1 MTHPSP
7 PPGPLA
13 DRHAGPLPAARPG
26 PRADAILPA
35 GLSPARTFAL
45 VAGVETYEIS
55 RRWNLRGPARDA
67 LRFARWL
74 TGPGEV
80 PAANVR
86 LLLSPLD
93 GPGRLDWSGLAALR
107 DTCRPATEENAETV
121 LLDEL
126 PQCNGDLLWIFWAG
140 HGYLDHR
147 RELMLPCADARS
159 GRIRHLNLDSALR
172 WWQTDLVAPRRFP
185 LQAALVDACRV
196 DAPRDTRWN
205 FGSADYGGGATV
217 PGRRQFRL
225 YASREGEAAGN
236 DAERGAG
243 RFTDAL
249 LAELGGRSVR
259 DGALGLRRTARTI
272 HRTFGELRERGEGW
286 QLPQFIVHRD
296 WDANSFLDDQP
307 PVPALPRTPR
317 LDQTGWDGLG
327 GLFEGRGL
335 PRCAYE
341 AYAWAFKAAGCTT
354 PVHGALP
361 ADTLLDLVWDLD
373 QRQGGP
379 SGLPLPVPF
388 VHYLADRAR
397 RGGPGEGPRDPHWA
411 AGLAAWVRETR
422 ERLALPALRPPPA
435 PAARGTALHVRLET
449 PDGDTGA
456 LLARIWRRRCER
468 EELVWESGAAPV
480 GPDAVRAAL
489 VRELALLEAAPGT
502 HAEAVAGTPY
512 ERVERVRFQVP
523 YELLEADFDQWPV
536 PRGPGGRTR
545 PLGSLYE
552 VSVRCP
558 QEREDTRA
566 AWRAGWHWLCA
577 QDGRHP
583 DTVRVVADAD
593 ADDGLGLRLGARPA
607 PACVLGHTSAG
618 RTPALLEA
626 VLEGGVPVAVW
637 RRAGPP
643 GAVPAPAAVPA
654 VPTASAADAPPALPP
669 LTELLAPEAG
679 PAAPAVFALPGRV
692 REVRRAAA
700 AQQAPGADRLVLLW
714 DDPEDVTDHRSLA

>member
-1 MTHPSP
+1 MTHPDPRAPDPRAPEP
-7 PPGPLA
+7 PA
-13 DRHAGPLPAARPG
+13 PG
-26 PRADAILPA
+26 PRAPDERPPGPPADGILPA
-35 GLSPARTFAL
+35 TLTPGRTFAL

-55 RRWNLRGPARDA
+55 HRWNLRGPARDA

-93 GPGRLDWSGLAALR
+93 DPDRLDWSASPGLAALR
-107 DTCRPATEENAETV
+107 DTWRPATEENAKTV

-126 PQCNGDLLWIFWAG
+126 PECDGDLLWIFWAG

-147 RELMLPCADARS
+147 RELMLPCADARP

-172 WWQTDLVAPRRFP
+172 WWQTDLVKHRRFP

-205 FGSADYGGGATV
+205 FGSADYGGGAAV

-236 DAERGAG
+236 DAERGTG
-243 RFTDAL
+243 RFTEAL
-249 LAELGGRSVR
+249 LAELGARSAR
-259 DGALGLRRTARTI
+259 DGALRLPRAARSI
-272 HRTFGELRERGEGW
+272 HRAFGELRERGEGW
-286 QLPQFIVHRD
+286 QLPQFIVDRD
-296 WDANSFLDDQP
+296 WDAGSFLDDDP
-307 PVPALPRTPR
+307 PVPALPRTTR

-327 GLFEGRGL
+327 DLFEGRDL

-341 AYAWAFKAAGCTT
+341 AYAWAFEAAGCTT
-354 PVHGALP
+354 PVHGGLP
-361 ADTLLDLVWDLD
+361 ADTLLDVVWDLD

-379 SGLPLPVPF
+379 AGLPLAVPF

-397 RGGPGEGPRDPHWA
+397 RGGRPGEGPGDAVWA
-411 AGLAAWVRETR
+411 ARLAAWVRDTR

-435 PAARGTALHVRLET
+435 PAARGITLHVRLET
-449 PDGDTGA
+449 PDGDEDA
-456 LLARIWRRRCER
+456 LLARMWRRGER
-468 EELVWESGAAPV
+468 DELVWESGGEPV
-480 GPDAVRAAL
+480 GLDTVRTAL
-489 VRELALLEAAPGT
+489 VRELALLGAALG
-502 HAEAVAGTPY
+502 AGANAGAGQPY
-512 ERVERVRFQVP
+512 ERVERVEFQVP

-536 PRGPGGRTR
+536 PRRPGGLTR
-545 PLGSLYE
+545 PLGTLYQ

-558 QEREDTRA
+558 QEREDTRTE
-566 AWRAGWHWLCA
+566 WRTSWAWLCA

-583 DTVRVVADAD
+583 DTVRVVEDAD
-593 ADDGLGLRLGARPA
+593 VTDALGLRLGAHPA

-618 RTPALLEA
+618 RTGALLEA
-626 VLEGGVPVAVW
+626 VLEGGVPVVVW
-637 RRAGPP
+637 RRG
-643 GAVPAPAAVPA
+643 GGAPAGGLPG
-654 VPTASAADAPPALPP
+654 PNAPPPLPG
-669 LTELLAPEAG
+669 LLAPEAG
-679 PAAPAVFALPGRV
+679 PGAPAVFGLPARV

-700 AQQAPGADRLVLLW
+700 AQEAEGADRLVLLW
-714 DDPEDVTDHRSLA
+714 DDPEDVIDLRSLA